1 MHHSRHSSTDH
12 DQKPRQT
19 MIKRAIITVAII
31 TAAAGISAADRKD
44 DAPRQAYIFGVGIS
58 MTDST
63 AFFTDIQTV
72 DSLYLNK
79 EGFVDHESEYSLQLK
94 LYLSNRL
101 NMHDKTCAVFYDS
114 DAKDLQKEYD
124 KVTSKLK
131 SSGYKDFVTIG
142 KDDFTFTLYR
152 PSGE

>member
-1 MHHSRHSSTDH
+1 
-12 DQKPRQT
+12 
-19 MIKRAIITVAII
+19 
-31 TAAAGISAADRKD
+31 
-44 DAPRQAYIFGVGIS
+44 

-72 DSLYLNK
+72 DSLYLN
-79 EGFVDHESEYSLQLK
+79 EDGFVDHESEYSLQLK

-101 NMHDKTCAVFYDS
+101 NMHDKTCAGFYDS

-124 KVTSKLK
+124 KVTSKRK

>member
-19 MIKRAIITVAII
+19 MIKRAIITAAII

-72 DSLYLNK
+72 DSLYLN
-79 EGFVDHESEYSLQLK
+79 EDGFVDHESEYSLQLK
-94 LYLSNRL
+94 LYLSVSAESR
-101 NMHDKTCAVFYDS
+101 DAAVK
-114 DAKDLQKEYD
+114 AEADLLRSAEAM
-124 KVTSKLK
+124 L
-131 SSGYKDFVTIG
+131 
-142 KDDFTFTLYR
+142 R
-152 PSGE
+152 